1 VGKQEQSNGVIYL
14 FILQQNNISNQG
26 FTQMDLEQAQSHEHI
41 FPQLDWPG
49 IHHVH

>member
-1 VGKQEQSNGVIYL
+1 VEKQAQSNGVFFLATEY
-14 FILQQNNISNQG
+14 NISNQG